1 MTVIFRGDHIVMG
14 TAFNML
20 VMGLLP
26 LFCKSLFETPSTTP
40 SLAMDQRLNVWFLF
54 ALAIVFAIV
63 IRFVLYRTRWG
74 YHLRAS
80 GENIE
85 ATKSLGIS
93 VRATR
98 FWAVTASGAVAALG
112 GVFLSIAHGSQFA
125 RGMSAGRGY
134 IALAA
139 LILSSWR
146 PIPVILTCVLFGVAD
161 AAQILLQSFPMPWGG
176 TLPVQFIQMFPYL
189 VTLIVLVGLVGRIE
203 APSAIGKNE
212 S

>member
-1 MTVIFRGDHIVMG
+1 
-14 TAFNML
+14 
-20 VMGLLP
+20 
-26 LFCKSLFETPSTTP
+26 
-40 SLAMDQRLNVWFLF
+40 
-54 ALAIVFAIV
+54 
-63 IRFVLYRTRWG
+63 
-74 YHLRAS
+74 
-80 GENIE
+80 
-85 ATKSLGIS
+85 
-93 VRATR
+93 
-98 FWAVTASGAVAALG
+98 VTASGAVAALG